1 MGLFFVCLFSFS
13 LSTRRKCGDCGKN
26 NGWNECKQLEDEAV
40 RCMHLKISD
49 FFKKAWIEDKFLGA
63 IMKVVLSREK

>member
-1 MGLFFVCLFSFS
+1 MTVE
-13 LSTRRKCGDCGKN
+13 RK
-26 NGWNECKQLEDEAV
+26 GWNECKQGGVQLEEEAV

-49 FFKKAWIEDKFLGA
+49 FFKKPWIEDQNFLGA